1 MISAFFISTDVAVLV
16 MLTLHV
22 EFKLH
27 VFVSDDLIV
36 VIWGL
41 HR

>member
-1 MISAFFISTDVAVLV
+1 MISAFFMSTDVAVLV

-27 VFVSDDLIV
+27 GICV
-36 VIWGL
+36 
-41 HR
+41 